1 MRKSSLIRIAHKPP
15 QTTNFLEQQTLCSRP
30 SCPNVFIRPLANRLP
45 LLLRVVWIIDAI
57 EGGGEGFPIAGK
69 QDGEGA
75 DVCAM
80 AAHWSTFGALHRWRG
95 RTGATCGGLQV
106 REGGEG
112 REETKPPLGLER
124 FLGFLSF
131 PRSSREEFALSSWIW
146 TTHHPPQGERKR
158 VWGDSK
164 LFYCFFLVCRVELIL
179 SRGLID
185 EDCEIFWLMRD
196 GWLNVFECL
205 VISFLFFF

>member
-1 MRKSSLIRIAHKPP
+1 MRLGEEERGSRSQGNKMAKERTSARWPP
-15 QTTNFLEQQTLCSRP
+15 IGP
-30 SCPNVFIRPLANRLP
+30 RLVP
-45 LLLRVVWIIDAI
+45 CTV
-57 EGGGEGFPIAGK
+57 G
-69 QDGEGA
+69 
-75 DVCAM
+75 
-80 AAHWSTFGALHRWRG
+80 RG

-196 GWLNVFECL
+196 DWLNVFECL